1 MSDSYAVDS
10 VASKSHR
17 LSWNVVSAYG
27 APGIGAGYMGL
38 LIGLYIMKFSTDVLL
53 IAPVVMGTIFG
64 VSRVWDAVSD
74 PLVGYFS
81 DRTRHSLGRRRLWL
95 LISIIPVSA
104 SFIMVFSP
112 PTTLHGS
119 SLIAWM
125 TLGVIGFYSALTIFI
140 VPHMSLGAELTTDYH
155 ERSRLYGLR
164 HIAFTIGSLLA
175 VTSMYFL
182 SVAET
187 RGEQEVR
194 QLSFQLSVAAS
205 VATAVLIAFAVIR
218 LRERK
223 DFQGRVS
230 ASPFKAFKDVW
241 NNRHAR
247 LTLVVT
253 FIEYIGSS
261 VIGILTLYVAQY
273 VVGRPELA
281 AFIILSYMIPSA
293 VSVPIWIPLSRRFGK
308 IRLWMFSMMLTGL
321 SFGGMFLMPFM
332 ELGLRTPWIF
342 GLAVFAGLA
351 AGCGGTIAPS
361 IQSDI
366 IDYDEYMT
374 GERKEGSY
382 FAAFN
387 FAQKSA
393 VGVMIF
399 ITGYVLQF
407 SGFIPNQEQTMTVQI
422 ALVSLYGLL
431 PLICYS
437 IGTYLFSRF
446 SLDESAYE
454 KMRAE
459 VDGRSVAQ

>member
-1 MSDSYAVDS
+1 
-10 VASKSHR
+10 
-17 LSWNVVSAYG
+17 
-27 APGIGAGYMGL
+27 
-38 LIGLYIMKFSTDVLL
+38 
-53 IAPVVMGTIFG
+53 
-64 VSRVWDAVSD
+64 
-74 PLVGYFS
+74 
-81 DRTRHSLGRRRLWL
+81 
-95 LISIIPVSA
+95 
-104 SFIMVFSP
+104 
-112 PTTLHGS
+112 
-119 SLIAWM
+119 
-125 TLGVIGFYSALTIFI
+125 
-140 VPHMSLGAELTTDYH
+140 
-155 ERSRLYGLR
+155 
-164 HIAFTIGSLLA
+164 
-175 VTSMYFL
+175 
-182 SVAET
+182 
-187 RGEQEVR
+187 
-194 QLSFQLSVAAS
+194 
-205 VATAVLIAFAVIR
+205 
-218 LRERK
+218 
-223 DFQGRVS
+223 
-230 ASPFKAFKDVW
+230 
-241 NNRHAR
+241 
-247 LTLVVT
+247 
-253 FIEYIGSS
+253 
-261 VIGILTLYVAQY
+261 
-273 VVGRPELA
+273 
-281 AFIILSYMIPSA
+281 SA
-293 VSVPIWIPLSRRFGK
+293 VSVPIWMPLSRRFGK

>member
-281 AFIILSYMIPSA
+281 AFI
-293 VSVPIWIPLSRRFGK
+293 
-308 IRLWMFSMMLTGL
+308 
-321 SFGGMFLMPFM
+321 
-332 ELGLRTPWIF
+332 
-342 GLAVFAGLA
+342 
-351 AGCGGTIAPS
+351 
-361 IQSDI
+361 
-366 IDYDEYMT
+366 
-374 GERKEGSY
+374 
-382 FAAFN
+382 
-387 FAQKSA
+387 
-393 VGVMIF
+393 
-399 ITGYVLQF
+399 
-407 SGFIPNQEQTMTVQI
+407 
-422 ALVSLYGLL
+422 
-431 PLICYS
+431 
-437 IGTYLFSRF
+437 
-446 SLDESAYE
+446 
-454 KMRAE
+454 
-459 VDGRSVAQ
+459 